1 LIEFLR
7 LASIAREEKV
17 TIVINFVSGTP
28 YTDNGHSRPPFIP
41 ASLSVKICKVGAKQA
56 ASCRPRPGVEC
67 VKCIGL
73 ITAANTKHQKEL
85 VHVP

>member
-1 LIEFLR
+1 
-7 LASIAREEKV
+7 
-17 TIVINFVSGTP
+17 
-28 YTDNGHSRPPFIP
+28 
-41 ASLSVKICKVGAKQA
+41 VKICKVGAKQA